1 MMNHTTDTGLSCAR
15 RIQYFG
21 LAMWIYVVLQFV
33 TGFVGALPAL
43 LGINTTWLVL
53 LGGTVVA
60 GCRHWLWHC
69 RQRIQKWKG

>member
-1 MMNHTTDTGLSCAR
+1 MNHTTDTGLSCAR

-43 LGINTTWLVL
+43 LGINTTWLVRSEEHTSEL
-53 LGGTVVA
+53 QS
-60 GCRHWLWHC
+60 
-69 RQRIQKWKG
+69 QR